1 MKRLSLLLGA
11 VLILS
16 GVAVS
21 SQQGA
26 PPQDQ
31 QQQQEQRPTLGRE
44 PEQKRPTLGQSPSLR
59 GPLTAT
65 IMDAR
70 KLRAVRTVYV
80 GMIDNK
86 LSLRLIN
93 NLGKEGP
100 FHVAASRNAADAVLQ
115 GTCFDSLHLKD
126 VHSEVFLTGKDGKA
140 IWQDVIHQPYHPPV
154 LSVAVSKT
162 ADKIVSDLRQS
173 IEAAEHR

>member
-1 MKRLSLLLGA
+1 MKRLSLLLSA
-11 VLILS
+11 TLVFS
-16 GVAVS
+16 GVMACG
-21 SQQGA
+21 QQSA
-26 PPQDQ
+26 PPQN

-44 PEQKRPTLGQSPSLR
+44 PAQKRPTLGQAPSLR

-86 LSLRLIN
+86 LSLKLIN

-100 FHVAASRNAADAVLQ
+100 FRVAENRNAADAVLQ

-140 IWQDVIHQPYHPPV
+140 IWQDVIHEPYHPPA
-154 LSVAVSKT
+154 LSVAVNKT
-162 ADKIVSDLRQS
+162 ADKIVNDLRQS